1 MGVWEWGL
9 GALGRGE
16 IKEEGRAGEM
26 VSTEVGD
33 ACMFEDPPGH
43 Q

>member
-1 MGVWEWGL
+1 MGAWEWGL
-9 GALGRGE
+9 GASGRDE

-26 VSTEVGD
+26 VGD